1 MNSVI
6 RWLAEHPLA
15 VNLAAILV
23 VALGTLTAVQL
34 PQQTFP
40 EFSLDVVSISV
51 AYPGASAAEI
61 QDSIVRPIEDQL
73 SGIEGI
79 DSVTATIAEGRG
91 GIAVSFVAGGNR
103 QEKLDEVKTAIE
115 RVSVLPEDASDP
127 VVVLADNSSRVME
140 IVIHGDVPEQV
151 LKLEA
156 ERLRDE
162 LQLLDEISFDE
173 VSNVRD

>member
-1 MNSVI
+1 MNPVI

-15 VNLAAILV
+15 VNLAAILI

-34 PQQTFP
+34 PQLTFP

-115 RVSVLPEDASDP
+115 RITVLPEDASDP
-127 VVVLADNSSRVME
+127 VVVLA
-140 IVIHGDVPEQV
+140 
-151 LKLEA
+151 
-156 ERLRDE
+156 
-162 LQLLDEISFDE
+162 
-173 VSNVRD
+173 